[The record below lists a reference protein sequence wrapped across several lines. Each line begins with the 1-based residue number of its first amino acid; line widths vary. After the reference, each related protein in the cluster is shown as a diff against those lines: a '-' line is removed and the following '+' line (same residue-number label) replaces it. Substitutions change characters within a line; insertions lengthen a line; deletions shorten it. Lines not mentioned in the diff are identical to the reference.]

1 MSGYSLVFHCHKLP
15 KTAKSFKSSDAYW
28 TLIVNFRMICLLR
41 AFCPS
46 GRLSIRTFCPD
57 DMSQDEMSSG
67 WNVCWP
73 TLLVKTKFVGFF
85 WDFSRM
91 LLNIS
96 RTANNGSVW
105 CKWKVGECIFWG
117 LHWPSND
124 KSTSYPEFNVQFK
137 TLLLPF
143 SMTGKED
150 RRERKVFTE
159 FSKKLLR
166 TSTCSEGV
174 FREDGVRSQWKRGR
188 AGEIWTWIGR
198 GSDRVGSTK
207 GYEGE
212 ELEGRVEWL
221 LGGSSTECRD
231 NKLSSAGINHHLQCS
246 TPVTQLPLFNILVSP
261 KHRNSLHNSV
271 EICFN

>member
-1 MSGYSLVFHCHKLP
+1 
-15 KTAKSFKSSDAYW
+15 
-28 TLIVNFRMICLLR
+28 
-41 AFCPS
+41 
-46 GRLSIRTFCPD
+46 
-57 DMSQDEMSSG
+57 MSSG

-73 TLLVKTKFVGFF
+73 TLFVKPRFVGFVLK
-85 WDFSRM
+85 DFSRM

-137 TLLLPF
+137 SLLSPF
-143 SMTGKED
+143 LWLEKRIEGNQKFSLNSQKVIKNINMFRGCFK
-150 RRERKVFTE
+150 RRW
-159 FSKKLLR
+159 
-166 TSTCSEGV
+166 STQPVE
-174 FREDGVRSQWKRGR
+174 E
-188 AGEIWTWIGR
+188 GEIWTWIGR
-198 GSDRVGSTK
+198 GSYRVGSTK